1 MPIMDYSKLLGKIT
15 EVCGTRKAFAVAM
28 EMGFDTLSNKLNG
41 KSAFTSDEIYKAV
54 KVLKIKVSEI
64 PAYFF
69 AEAVSKT

>member
-1 MPIMDYSKLLGKIT
+1 MPAMDYNKLLGKIT
-15 EVCGTRKAFAVAM
+15 EVCGTRKAFAAAM

-54 KVLKIKVSEI
+54 KLLKIKNSDI

-69 AEAVSKT
+69 AEVVRKP